1 MVGRGWGCKRVSQRA
16 QTLKGLF
23 LDAASSVVAPLC
35 GSNFAVIVR
44 FSFQAEEAGEG
55 DGSGRLG

>member
-1 MVGRGWGCKRVSQRA
+1 MARTVGRGWGCKRVSQRA
-16 QTLKGLF
+16 QTLF